1 MLNMKYIGDKV
12 IYPVEFDTI
21 SNNVV
26 ELRGDFPI
34 FTDGFTLSRPD
45 HDDNWD
51 YSAYTTVYYEIDGG
65 AQFSNDGSI
74 YTPPEPAPEPEEP
87 DYEPYEP
94 TLEEIKEQKI
104 SEMNTEQQKII
115 QHGVEVPLSDG
126 TTERFTLK
134 DQDQMSLMGLQ
145 TLAQQGVNQIPWHDA
160 DNAEHCKYY
169 SAEDMNRITGTALS
183 FISYQVTYFRDLRI
197 YINSMLDKESVQ
209 SVTYGTYIPQEYQS
223 EVLADFYAAQNAQAY
238 KAVSLVCDWWLIIHT
253 DRAVVAW
260 KDALDNVYRGQRV
273 LFTCGA
279 DKRNIYM
286 GHAINPTTSN
296 QCGHDNHCRAVSGV
310 IN

>member
-21 SNNVV
+21 SENVV
-26 ELRGDFPI
+26 ELKGDFPI

-45 HDDNWD
+45 YDDNWD
-51 YSAYTTVYYEIDGG
+51 YSTYTTVYRELNDSV
-65 AQFSNDGSI
+65 QFSNDGSI
-74 YTPPEPAPEPEEP
+74 YTPPEPTPEPEEP

-104 SEMNTEQQKII
+104 QEMNTEQQKII

-169 SAEDMNRITGTALS
+169 SAEDMSRITGTALS

-197 YINSMLDKESVQ
+197 YINSMLGKESVQ

-223 EVLADFYAAQNAQAY
+223 EVLADFYAAQNA
-238 KAVSLVCDWWLIIHT
+238 
-253 DRAVVAW
+253 
-260 KDALDNVYRGQRV
+260 
-273 LFTCGA
+273 
-279 DKRNIYM
+279 
-286 GHAINPTTSN
+286 
-296 QCGHDNHCRAVSGV
+296 
-310 IN
+310 